1 MPREIDLKATRTEPE
16 RQKAVDAFAISA
28 TRQWFELLGWV
39 LILGA
44 FLYLHK
50 ETGHPAVQIILFISG
65 GLFILHFAT
74 FFYQWEFK
82 NLPFIKNVIIARF
95 ISYLLSAL
103 LGMGLY
109 WLLTTVVQLLGEN
122 GA

>member
-1 MPREIDLKATRTEPE
+1 MANEVNLKA
-16 RQKAVDAFAISA
+16 QKSEAEWQKTIDKFALSA
-28 TRQWFELLGWV
+28 TKRWFDWLGWV

-44 FLYLHK
+44 FTYLQK
-50 ETGHPAVQIILFISG
+50 ATGHIAVTIILSISG
-65 GLFILHFAT
+65 ALFVLHFAS

-82 NLPFIKNVIIARF
+82 NFPFIKSETLARF
-95 ISYLLSAL
+95 ISYFLSGM

-109 WLLTTVVQLLGEN
+109 WLLTTVVQLLGEK